1 MAKLSHQLLK
11 KKEVGFE
18 LMKLSNGS
26 QIEYKRKGKE
36 VGSLYIKSLAEL
48 NHQLLKK
55 KGVESLYIC
64 AETNPA

>member
-18 LMKLSNGS
+18 LMKPANGS
-26 QIEYKRKGKE
+26 QIEDVRKGKG
-36 VGSLYIKSLAEL
+36 VGSLYIKSMAEL

-55 KGVESLYIC
+55 KGVESLDIC
-64 AETNPA
+64 AETNSA